1 MDMTTSITA
10 RHCEISDELR
20 ARASTILSRLGSLV
34 SDPVDG
40 TVVFD
45 VAPTASTAE
54 IRLRGGKGE
63 NFNATGEDKDHR
75 SALDRAEE
83 KIRRQLDK
91 TAQAKRG
98 RGAKDVA

>member
-1 MDMTTSITA
+1 
-10 RHCEISDELR
+10 LR
-20 ARASTILSRLGSLV
+20 ARAETILTRLGALLSE
-34 SDPVDG
+34 PVDG

-63 NFNATGEDKDHR
+63 SLNASGEDKDHR
-75 SALDRAEE
+75 SALDRAEA
-83 KIRRQLDK
+83 KIRRQLEK
-91 TAQAKRG
+91 TPQAKRG

>member
-1 MDMTTSITA
+1 MTTSITA

-20 ARASTILSRLGSLV
+20 ERASMILTRLGGLV
-34 SDPVDG
+34 ADPVDG

-91 TAQAKRG
+91 TVQAKRG

>member
-1 MDMTTSITA
+1 MTTSITA

-40 TVVFD
+40 TIVFD

-63 NFNATGEDKDHR
+63 SFNATGEDKDHR

>member
-1 MDMTTSITA
+1 MTTSITA
-10 RHCEISDELR
+10 RHCEISEELR
-20 ARASTILSRLGSLV
+20 ARAEAILARLSGV
-34 SDPVDG
+34 ITAPVDG

-63 NFNATGEDKDHR
+63 TFNASGEDKDHR

-91 TAQAKRG
+91 SAQARRG

>member
-1 MDMTTSITA
+1 MTTSITA
-10 RHCEISDELR
+10 RHCEISEELR
-20 ARASTILSRLGSLV
+20 ERAEAILARLGGLIAA
-34 SDPVDG
+34 PLDG

-54 IRLRGGKGE
+54 IRLRGGRGE
-63 NFNATGEDKDHR
+63 SFNATGEDKDHR

>member
-1 MDMTTSITA
+1 MTTSITA
-10 RHCEISDELR
+10 RHCEISEELR
-20 ARASTILSRLGSLV
+20 LRAEAVLTRLGALIV
-34 SDPVDG
+34 APVDG

-45 VAPTASTAE
+45 VAPAASTAE
-54 IRLRGGKGE
+54 IRLRGGRGE
-63 NFNATGEDKDHR
+63 SFNATGEDKDHR

-91 TAQAKRG
+91 PAQARRG

>member
-1 MDMTTSITA
+1 MTTSITA

-20 ARASTILSRLGSLV
+20 TRAEAILERLGVLIGT
-34 SDPVDG
+34 PLIG

-54 IRLRGGKGE
+54 IRARGPKGE
-63 NFNATGEDKDHR
+63 NFVATGEDKDHR

-83 KIRRQLDK
+83 KIRRQVDK
-91 TAQAKRG
+91 QDQGKRG
-98 RGAKDVA
+98 RNAKDVA